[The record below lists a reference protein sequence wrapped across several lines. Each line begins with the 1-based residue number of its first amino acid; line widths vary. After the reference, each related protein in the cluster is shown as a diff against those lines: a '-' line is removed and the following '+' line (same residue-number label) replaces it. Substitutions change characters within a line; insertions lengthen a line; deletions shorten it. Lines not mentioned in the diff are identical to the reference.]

1 MQKAADFLVAV
12 RVQELRNEA
21 TRNQYAKGHG
31 PSPLRKLVDSV
42 IETLRASSDPAT
54 PTLNAYPFAR

>member
-21 TRNQYAKGHG
+21 SRNQYTKADG

>member
-1 MQKAADFLVAV
+1 MNEATDFFVAY
-12 RVQELRNEA
+12 RLQELRNEA
-21 TRNQYAKGHG
+21 SRNQYAKAEG

-54 PTLNAYPFAR
+54 PTLNAYPYAR